1 MNKNYIKSVFSK
13 EESIFSNDV
22 YTYTIYHKYDSNP
35 KEDIVAVE
43 SSIPPNKFEL
53 LLAHLLFKA
62 VELTGVEEIELYQ
75 NEIKEILYKKYEDK
89 QLQNKAKSLILNYPL
104 DLYEVWEKWCSN
116 STYQDVL
123 NIKEFQVEG
132 LNEIIL
138 DTLLKR
144 KDSET
149 NYILRNFKAL
159 SYLEKAAEQFRFTDE
174 DAYKFDVIDVV
185 CKIEEIK
192 KIIKGNECANS

>member
-1 MNKNYIKSVFSK
+1 MNKNYIKSVFSSD
-13 EESIFSNDV
+13 ESIFSNEV

-35 KEDIVAVE
+35 REDRVTVG
-43 SSIPPNKFEL
+43 SSIPPKKFEL

-62 VELTGVEEIELYQ
+62 VELTGVEELELYQ
-75 NEIKEILYKKYEDK
+75 NEIREILREKYEDK
-89 QLQNKAKSLILNYPL
+89 QLHNKPFSLILNRPI

-116 STYQDVL
+116 PTYQDIL

-159 SYLEKAAEQFRFTDE
+159 SYLEKAAEQFRFTDV
-174 DAYKFDVIDVV
+174 DDYKFDVVDVV
-185 CKIEEIK
+185 WRIEDIK
-192 KIIKGNECANS
+192 KIIKGDGSVTN

>member
-1 MNKNYIKSVFSK
+1 
-13 EESIFSNDV
+13 
-22 YTYTIYHKYDSNP
+22 
-35 KEDIVAVE
+35 
-43 SSIPPNKFEL
+43 
-53 LLAHLLFKA
+53 
-62 VELTGVEEIELYQ
+62 
-75 NEIKEILYKKYEDK
+75 YEDS
-89 QLQNKAKSLILNYPL
+89 QLHNKPSSVILNRPF

-138 DTLLKR
+138 DILLKR

-185 CKIEEIK
+185 CKIEDIK
-192 KIIKGNECANS
+192 KIIKGNERVNS

>member
-1 MNKNYIKSVFSK
+1 MV
-13 EESIFSNDV
+13 
-22 YTYTIYHKYDSNP
+22 T
-35 KEDIVAVE
+35 VE
-43 SSIPPNKFEL
+43 SSIPPEKFEL
-53 LLAHLLFKA
+53 LLAHLVFKA
-62 VELTGVEEIELYQ
+62 VELAGVEEIELYQ
-75 NEIKEILYKKYEDK
+75 NEIREILYKKYEVK
-89 QLQNKAKSLILNYPL
+89 QLHNKPSSVILNYPF

-132 LNEIIL
+132 LNEVIL

-174 DAYKFDVIDVV
+174 DNYKFDVIDVV

-192 KIIKGNECANS
+192 KIIKGNERANS

>member
-22 YTYTIYHKYDSNP
+22 YTYTIYHKYDTNP
-35 KEDIVAVE
+35 KEDMVTVG

-62 VELTGVEEIELYQ
+62 VDLTGAEEIELYQ
-75 NEIKEILYKKYEDK
+75 NEIREILCKKYKDS
-89 QLQNKAKSLILNYPL
+89 QLHSKPSSVNLNRQF

-116 STYQDVL
+116 STYHDVL

-159 SYLEKAAEQFRFTDE
+159 SYLEKAVEQFRFTDE

-185 CKIEEIK
+185 CKIEDIK
-192 KIIKGNECANS
+192 KIIKGNERVNS

>member
-22 YTYTIYHKYDSNP
+22 YKYTIYHKYDSNP
-35 KEDIVAVE
+35 REDMVTVG

-89 QLQNKAKSLILNYPL
+89 QLHNKPSSVIFNRPL

-123 NIKEFQVEG
+123 NIEEFQVEG

-149 NYILRNFKAL
+149 DYILRNFKAW
-159 SYLEKAAEQFRFTDE
+159 SYLEKAAEQLRFTDE

-185 CKIEEIK
+185 SKIEDIK
-192 KIIKGNECANS
+192 KIIKGNEHVNN

>member
-1 MNKNYIKSVFSK
+1 MNKKYIKSVFSK
-13 EESIFSNDV
+13 AESLFSNHV
-22 YTYTIYHKYDSNP
+22 YAYSIYHQYDTNP
-35 KEDIVAVE
+35 KEDIVVVE

-62 VELTGVEEIELYQ
+62 VELAGVEEIELYQ
-75 NEIKEILYKKYEDK
+75 NEIREILYKKFEDK

-159 SYLEKAAEQFRFTDE
+159 SYLEKAAEQFRYTDV
-174 DAYKFDVIDVV
+174 DAYKFDVVDVV
-185 CKIEEIK
+185 WRIEDIK
-192 KIIKGNECANS
+192 RIIRGNDCVSK

>member
-13 EESIFSNDV
+13 EESFFSNDV
-22 YTYTIYHKYDSNP
+22 YKYTIYHKYDSNP
-35 KEDIVAVE
+35 REDMVTVG

-89 QLQNKAKSLILNYPL
+89 QLHNKPSSVIFNRPL

-123 NIKEFQVEG
+123 NIEEFQVEG

-149 NYILRNFKAL
+149 DYILRNFKAL
-159 SYLEKAAEQFRFTDE
+159 SYLEKAAEQLRFTDE

-185 CKIEEIK
+185 SKIEDIK
-192 KIIKGNECANS
+192 KIIKGNEHVNN

>member
-1 MNKNYIKSVFSK
+1 MNKNYIKSVFSR

-22 YTYTIYHKYDSNP
+22 YTYTIYHQYDTNP
-35 KEDIVAVE
+35 REDMVTVG

-62 VELTGVEEIELYQ
+62 VELTGIEEIELYQ
-75 NEIKEILYKKYEDK
+75 NEIREILYEKYEDK
-89 QLQNKAKSLILNYPL
+89 QLQNKPGSVILNRPF

-144 KDSET
+144 KDSEI

-185 CKIEEIK
+185 CKIEDIK
-192 KIIKGNECANS
+192 KIIKGNDCVSN

>member
-22 YTYTIYHKYDSNP
+22 YTYTIYHKYDTNP
-35 KEDIVAVE
+35 REDMVTVG

-53 LLAHLLFKA
+53 LLAHLLFKT
-62 VELTGVEEIELYQ
+62 VELTGAEEIELYQ
-75 NEIKEILYKKYEDK
+75 NEIREILYKKYEDS
-89 QLQNKAKSLILNYPL
+89 QLHNKPSSVILNRPF

-185 CKIEEIK
+185 CKIEDIK
-192 KIIKGNECANS
+192 KIIKGNKSDSN

>member
-1 MNKNYIKSVFSK
+1 MNKKYIKSVFSK
-13 EESIFSNDV
+13 AESLFSNHV
-22 YTYTIYHKYDSNP
+22 YTYSIYHQYDTNP

-53 LLAHLLFKA
+53 LLAYLLFKA
-62 VELTGVEEIELYQ
+62 VELTGIEETELHQ
-75 NEIKEILYKKYEDK
+75 KEIREIISEKFEDK
-89 QLQNKAKSLILNYPL
+89 QLQNKPKSLILNHPL

-185 CKIEEIK
+185 CKIEDIK
-192 KIIKGNECANS
+192 KIIKGNERANS

>member
-22 YTYTIYHKYDSNP
+22 YKYTIYHKYDSNP
-35 KEDIVAVE
+35 REDMVTVG

-53 LLAHLLFKA
+53 LLAHLLFKT
-62 VELTGVEEIELYQ
+62 VELTGVEELELYQ
-75 NEIKEILYKKYEDK
+75 NEIREILREKYEDK
-89 QLQNKAKSLILNYPL
+89 QLHNKPFSLILNRPL
-104 DLYEVWEKWCSN
+104 DLYEVWEKWCSS
-116 STYQDVL
+116 STYQDIL

-144 KDSET
+144 TDSES

-159 SYLEKAAEQFRFTDE
+159 SYLEKAAEQFRYTDA
-174 DAYKFDVIDVV
+174 DAYKFDVVDVV
-185 CKIEEIK
+185 WRIEDIK
-192 KIIKGNECANS
+192 KIIKGDGAVSN